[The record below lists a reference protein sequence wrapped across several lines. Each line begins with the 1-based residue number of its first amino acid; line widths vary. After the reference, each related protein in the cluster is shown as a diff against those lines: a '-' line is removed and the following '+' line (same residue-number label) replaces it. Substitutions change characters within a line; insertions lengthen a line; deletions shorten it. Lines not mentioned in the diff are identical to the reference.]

1 MSKLVKSSD
10 EDPEEI
16 FAINARLG
24 EGSYGAVFK
33 ALDKRDGTTVA
44 IKVLQVEN
52 EDAADLQKEINILK
66 ECKSKYIVAYHGSYE
81 KDGRIW
87 IAMEYC
93 GAGAICDLMAICE
106 RTLDEKQIAIVMKHS
121 LLGLE
126 YLHKRKKIH
135 RDIKAA
141 NILLNH
147 EGDCK
152 LADFGV
158 SKELTN
164 TLAKSKTVIGT
175 PYWMAPEVF
184 TEKRTGYDAKA
195 DIWSLGITAIECAV
209 GEPPHSNVHPM
220 RAIFLIPKSPPPTLG
235 DGDWS
240 SAFKDFVA
248 KCLVKDPKQRPSA
261 TDLLNHPFVK
271 NAPGKQIMAS
281 FVDECMQMI
290 DEYRKNEMEAAND
303 DSDEDEDEDSSSDE
317 SDTSNTGTIKR
328 TGNDGFNTVKMTSG
342 NTMGT
347 MVDKG
352 TMRYDAGTTNFGGTT
367 KFGTQKFGGDDDD
380 EDEDEDGDEYENG
393 TMRVAKKVG
402 ATKKVNNSTQPYF
415 MKHYLQGLG
424 SDEKENDTGF
434 VGYYQKGQ
442 SLQVKPGAS
451 IIEIK
456 QQIILLNEAKEK
468 EIAKLNKFYDQEV
481 ATLNEMLRK
490 KNQEIQST

>member
-10 EDPEEI
+10 ADPEEI
-16 FAINARLG
+16 FDINAKLG

-33 ALDKRDGTTVA
+33 AMDKRDGSTVA

-66 ECKSKYIVAYHGSYE
+66 ECKSKFIVAYHGSYE

-106 RTLDEKQIAIVMKHS
+106 TTLDEKQIAVVMKHS
-121 LLGLE
+121 LMGLE

-235 DGDWS
+235 EGEWS
-240 SAFKDFVA
+240 SEFKDFVA
-248 KCLVKDPKQRPSA
+248 KCLIKDPKQRPNASE
-261 TDLLNHPFVK
+261 LLKHPFIE
-271 NAPGKQIMAS
+271 NAPGKQIMAT
-281 FVDECMQMI
+281 FVDECMQLI
-290 DEYRKNEMEAAND
+290 DEYRKNEMEAAKE
-303 DSDEDEDEDSSSDE
+303 DSDEDEDSTDDSDE
-317 SDTSNTGTIKR
+317 DGEDDNGTMKRNTAA
-328 TGNDGFNTVKMTSG
+328 DFNTMKMTSG
-342 NTMGT
+342 DTGT
-347 MVDKG
+347 MVAK
-352 TMRYDAGTTNFGGTT
+352 YDGGTVN
-367 KFGTQKFGGDDDD
+367 FGTQKFGGGGD
-380 EDEDEDGDEYENG
+380 EDEDEDEDQYTG
-393 TMRVAKKVG
+393 TMRVAKTGPK
-402 ATKKVNNSTQPYF
+402 KKVDNSTQPYF
-415 MKHYLQGLG
+415 MKHYLQGLEG
-424 SDEKENDTGF
+424 DKKDVDEQAF
-434 VGYYQKGQ
+434 VGYYQKGKT
-442 SLQVKPGAS
+442 LQVGQDAS
-451 IIEIK
+451 ILEIK
-456 QQIILLNEAKEK
+456 QQIIILNEAKQK
-468 EIAKLNKFYDQEV
+468 EIAKLEKFYDLQVEELQKMI
-481 ATLNEMLRK
+481 AA
-490 KNQEIQST
+490 KNA

>member
-1 MSKLVKSSD
+1 MSKLVKSSN

-33 ALDKRDGTTVA
+33 ALDKRDGSTVA

-66 ECKSKYIVAYHGSYE
+66 ECKSQYIVAYHGSYE

-106 RTLDEKQIAIVMKHS
+106 KTLDEKQIAIAMKHS
-121 LLGLE
+121 LMGLE

-147 EGDCK
+147 NGDCK

-184 TEKRTGYDAKA
+184 LEKKTGYDAKA
-195 DIWSLGITAIECAV
+195 DIWSLGITAIECAL

-235 DGDWS
+235 EGDWS
-240 SAFKDFVA
+240 EEFRDFVA
-248 KCLVKDPKQRPSA
+248 KCLIKDPQKRPTA
-261 TDLLNHPFVK
+261 TSLLEHPFIV
-271 NAPGKQIMAS
+271 NAPGQQIMAN

-290 DEYRKNEMEAAND
+290 DEYRKNEMEAANQD
-303 DSDEDEDEDSSSDE
+303 DSDEDESSSDD
-317 SDTSNTGTIKR
+317 SDDSDDNGGTMRK
-328 TGNDGFNTVKMTSG
+328 NDGFNTMKMTAG
-342 NTMGT
+342 GDTDTGT
-347 MVDKG
+347 MVAK
-352 TMRYDAGTTNFGGTT
+352 YDAGTT
-367 KFGTQKFGGDDDD
+367 KFGTQRFGGD
-380 EDEDEDGDEYENG
+380 EDEDEDEDEEDYEQG
-393 TMRVAKKVG
+393 TMRVAKKG
-402 ATKKVNNSTQPYF
+402 NNQKKKVDNNTQPYF

-424 SDEKENDTGF
+424 AEEKEVEDQSF
-434 VGYYQKGQ
+434 VGYYQKGK
-442 SLQVKPGAS
+442 SLQVNSDAS
-451 IIEIK
+451 VIEIK
-456 QQIILLNEAKEK
+456 QQIILMNEAKEK
-468 EIAKLNKFYDQEV
+468 EIAKLNKFYDQQIKS
-481 ATLNEMLRK
+481 LNDMLRK
-490 KNQEIQST
+490 KNAEVGST

>member
-1 MSKLVKSSD
+1 MAKLVKSSD
-10 EDPEEI
+10 ADPEEI
-16 FAINARLG
+16 FEINAKLG

-66 ECKSKYIVAYHGSYE
+66 VTRNECRSKYIVAYKGSFE

-106 RTLDEKQIAIVMKHS
+106 TTLDENQIAVIMKHS
-121 LLGLE
+121 LLGLQ
-126 YLHKRKKIH
+126 YLHERKKIH

-147 EGDCK
+147 AGDCK

-235 DGDWS
+235 KGKWS
-240 SAFKDFVA
+240 NVFKDFVA
-248 KCLVKDPKQRPSA
+248 QCLVKDPKKRPTAAS
-261 TDLLNHPFVK
+261 LLKHPFIK
-271 NAPGKQIMAS
+271 SAPSKTLMAN
-281 FVDECMQMI
+281 FVDECMQLI
-290 DEYRKNEMEAAND
+290 EDYRNAEMED
-303 DSDEDEDEDSSSDE
+303 DGEGSGSDSGDSSDSSDDEQDNNNTIRVKGTEEAGFNTMTMVPKGNTTMVASGTVNFGSPEEEEFGADEDEDEEFNS
-317 SDTSNTGTIKR
+317 GTMKVAK
-328 TGNDGFNTVKMTSG
+328 TGNK
-342 NTMGT
+342 
-347 MVDKG
+347 
-352 TMRYDAGTTNFGGTT
+352 
-367 KFGTQKFGGDDDD
+367 
-380 EDEDEDGDEYENG
+380 
-393 TMRVAKKVG
+393 KKVD
-402 ATKKVNNSTQPYF
+402 NNTQPYF
-415 MKHYLQGLG
+415 MKHYLQNLG
-424 SDEKENDTGF
+424 NEEKEVNT
-434 VGYYQKGQ
+434 
-442 SLQVKPGAS
+442 
-451 IIEIK
+451 
-456 QQIILLNEAKEK
+456 
-468 EIAKLNKFYDQEV
+468 
-481 ATLNEMLRK
+481 
-490 KNQEIQST
+490 